1 MNEKVMEAI
10 AEKFVQIG
18 RPNPE
23 ACVHKI
29 LHYQQ
34 TGVGLKCNEC
44 SHTKCGFNTNRTYG
58 KE

>member
-1 MNEKVMEAI
+1 MTDREIEKI
-10 AEKFVQIG
+10 AEQFVRIENL
-18 RPNPE
+18 NPE
-23 ACVHKI
+23 TCVHKI

-44 SHTKCGFNTNRTYG
+44 SHTKCGFNTNRTHG